1 MELRNLKILAFL
13 LFVHLFETTQL
24 EKMLTNGTPDLR
36 CRTILPSVPTYLI
49 GTISKPLFCK

>member
-24 EKMLTNGTPDLR
+24 EKMLTNGNSRSLVSYHPTE
-36 CRTILPSVPTYLI
+36 CAHLPNWNDFKAFVL
-49 GTISKPLFCK
+49 